1 MSTILIRHKL
11 TVFGGAE
18 LVLLKQANYLIKN
31 NTKVT
36 IVSIEISDVMKKK
49 LKDNNINYYEINKNN
64 LISIIYLRNF
74 IKKNKCNKIIVHENS
89 HIHVFL
95 ATLFLKSR
103 IQIIQ
108 HLYGSF
114 IWLLGSKLNYSFFY
128 RKKIKVILDQ
138 IPAHKTYQNNLNFKL
153 PLFSRIKIEIQAL
166 LDYLSVRSFNHIV
179 TCSPHIKKELQI
191 LYNINAAV
199 IPGGVDQQN
208 LELIEIKKLKKIYLL
223 EFGFNSNT
231 KIILT
236 INRLDKRKRID
247 LLIRTFYK
255 LQKVN
260 KDIVLI
266 IIGTGEEKDNLLNL
280 VDDLKLNN
288 KVFFTGFVSDEIYKK
303 YLVAS
308 EVIAYPAW
316 CAWGL
321 VPLESLAHNKKT
333 IVSNDAM
340 IFQSVA
346 DLENT
351 EIFNPDEDSLLEA
364 LKIALTKKDF
374 QTKDFINN
382 FFSWEIFFKT
392 IFKLFE
398 KEKKLL
404 IINSHP
410 VNYHTPIYKQASE
423 IDNVQTKILFLLNV
437 FKDEFNENNW
447 PIDYSNSKKQLLTGY
462 DYKFIKNYAP
472 ITSNSFFGLL
482 NFGIILEIIK
492 YRPQLVLVFGWMH
505 LILPIVIFLSF
516 FLKYKIILKGEADL
530 INKKNTG
537 INKLAKNYLKILFM
551 KIDFI
556 TYSYKKNMEYFLDKN
571 IKSNKLYFFPCAV
584 DNSYYKKINNELNKF
599 EIRKKFLIN
608 NNEIVALYVGRFDS
622 RKRILY
628 LLYIFSKC
636 KFNSFVKLYLI
647 GDGDLKNDVI
657 NYVNKNNW
665 INKKVIIESFKNQ
678 YETCL
683 FYKMSDFVV
692 LPSIKDPSPKV
703 LNEALNFNLPSL
715 ISDNIGTADDLI
727 INEYNGLIFR
737 TFSENDF
744 IYKFEKLVNNKN
756 FRLNLSKNCT
766 KTIEKW
772 SIEEDINVLKKL
784 IYKSNN
790 D

>member
-18 LVLLKQANYLIKN
+18 LVLLKQANHLIKN
-31 NTKVT
+31 NIKVT

-49 LKDNNINYYEINKNN
+49 LNEYKIDFYEINKNN
-64 LISIIYLRNF
+64 LISIFYLRNF
-74 IKKNKCNKIIVHENS
+74 IKKNNCDKIIVHENS
-89 HIHVFL
+89 HIHVYL
-95 ATLFLKSR
+95 ATLFLKSK
-103 IQIIQ
+103 IHIIQ

-138 IPAHKTYQNNLNFKL
+138 IPAHKIYQNNLSFNL
-153 PLFSRIKIEIQAL
+153 LLFSRIKIEVQAL
-166 LDYLSVRSFNHIV
+166 LDFLSVRSFNHIV

-191 LYNINAAV
+191 LYNINAEV
-199 IPGGVDQQN
+199 IPGGVDEQN
-208 LELIEIKKLKKIYLL
+208 LELSEIEKLKKIYLL
-223 EFGFNSNT
+223 ELGFKINT

-236 INRLDKRKRID
+236 VNRLDKRKRID
-247 LLIRTFYK
+247 LLIKTFYE
-255 LQKVN
+255 LQKEY
-260 KDIVLI
+260 KDIILI
-266 IIGTGEEKDNLLNL
+266 IIGTGEEKDHLLYL
-280 VDDLKLNN
+280 VNKLKLD
-288 KVFFTGFVSDEIYKK
+288 KKIFFTGFVSEEIYKK

-321 VPLESLAHNKKT
+321 VPLESLAYNKKT

-340 IFQSVA
+340 IFQSVEN
-346 DLENT
+346 LENT
-351 EIFNPDEDSLLEA
+351 EIFNPDQENLFEA
-364 LKIALTKKDF
+364 LKISLSKKNY

-382 FFSWEIFFKT
+382 NFSWNIFFKN
-392 IFKLFE
+392 ILKLFE

-423 IDNVQTKILFLLNV
+423 IDNVKTKVFFLLNV

-447 PIDYSNSKKQLLTGY
+447 PIDYSNSKIQLLTGY
-462 DYKFIKNYAP
+462 DFKFIKNYAP

-482 NFGIILEIIK
+482 NFGIIFEIIK
-492 YRPQLVLVFGWMH
+492 YRPQFVLVFGWMH

-530 INKKNTG
+530 INKKNTN
-537 INKLAKNYLKILFM
+537 INKLAKNYLKILFTN
-551 KIDFI
+551 INYI

-571 IKSNKLYFFPCAV
+571 VKSNKLFFFPCAV

-599 EIRKKFLIN
+599 EIRKQFSTT

-628 LLYIFSKC
+628 LLHIFLKC
-636 KFNSFVKLYLI
+636 RFNSYVKLFLI

-657 NYVNKNNW
+657 NFVNKNNW
-665 INKKVIIESFKNQ
+665 INKKVIIETFKNQ
-678 YETCL
+678 YQTCL
-683 FYKMSDFVV
+683 YYKMADFVV

-727 INEYNGLIFR
+727 INEYNGLIFN
-737 TFSENDF
+737 TFSEDDF
-744 IYKFEKLVNNKN
+744 IYNFEKLVNNKN
-756 FRLNLSKNCT
+756 LRLKLSKNC
-766 KTIEKW
+766 KQTIDKW
-772 SIEEDINVLKKL
+772 SIDEDINVLKKL
-784 IYKSNN
+784 IHKK
-790 D
+790 